1 MSFFLECGDLSPL
14 WSVATCRN
22 LRSVESSLEL
32 RRQAAADKSGQ
43 VSALQRDTLVSE
55 SEIMKHPILF
65 LVIAVVFL
73 TACQKATKQSPA
85 VDPAVH
91 RSEIQKWQNDRLAS
105 LTKDD
110 GWLTLVGLFWLKE
123 GENKFGSD
131 AKNAVVLPRD
141 KAPGVAGSLWLE
153 KARVRL
159 IGRSDVGISVLDTA
173 GEARNAGPLPLKD
186 DNDEGGPTIVKLGS
200 LLINVIKRGE
210 RIGVR
215 VKDTE
220 SRTRREFKGLEYYPI
235 DPKWRIEARFEPY
248 QPAKAIPITNVL
260 GMTDDEASPGA
271 LAFEVDGKTY
281 RIDPILEKGETD
293 LFVMIADQT
302 TGKETYG
309 AGRYLYVSPPDA
321 AGKVVIDFNKTY
333 SPPCAFTNFAT
344 CPLPPQQNHLPFR
357 VDAGEKKYAGT
368 VH

>member
-1 MSFFLECGDLSPL
+1 MTTPRK
-14 WSVATCRN
+14 SV
-22 LRSVESSLEL
+22 
-32 RRQAAADKSGQ
+32 
-43 VSALQRDTLVSE
+43 
-55 SEIMKHPILF
+55 LF
-65 LVIAVVFL
+65 LLSIIISFGACRRERLQQSTSAFDQ
-73 TACQKATKQSPA
+73 TAHQN
-85 VDPAVH
+85 
-91 RSEIQKWQNDRLAS
+91 EIQKWQSNRLAS

-110 GWLTLVGLFWLKE
+110 GWLTLVGLFWLNE

-131 AKNAVVLPRD
+131 AKNAVVLPKE
-141 KAPGVAGSLWLE
+141 KAPAVAGSLWLE
-153 KARVRL
+153 KGHVRL
-159 IGRSDVGISVLDTA
+159 AARSGVEITA
-173 GEARNAGPLPLKD
+173 DHKPVTAFDLKD
-186 DNDEGGPTIVKLGS
+186 DNDDNGPTILKLGS

-220 SRTRREFKGLEYYPI
+220 SRTRREFKGLEYFPI
-235 DPKWRIEARFEPY
+235 DSKWRIEARFEPY
-248 QPAKAIPITNVL
+248 QPPKTIPITNVL
-260 GMTDDEASPGA
+260 SMTDDETSPGA

-293 LFVMIADQT
+293 LFIMIADGT
-302 TGKETYG
+302 TGRETYG

-321 AGKVVIDFNKTY
+321 TGKVVVDFNKLY

-357 VDAGEKKYAGT
+357 IDAGEKKYAGT